1 MATRATYTRSLS
13 SGEVSIEPATGNGVK
28 VTGSKYDHHGLSFAT
43 RALHF
48 QDENDPYGAKN
59 APIYLTATFK
69 LPSVTERDAFVY
81 TRLDNPTRSTLEKH
95 IARLHDADQAFCFS
109 TGMAALTTVMQLVEV
124 GDEIVADDDIY
135 GGTDRLLTS
144 LVTRWGVTVKR
155 ANTSNLSE
163 IRAAVSSKTKLIFL
177 EIATNPLM
185 QITDIAAIAEI
196 AHRSGA
202 LVVVDNSIMSS
213 ALSRPLDHGADI
225 VMESLTKYMS
235 GHSDVM
241 GGFLAVRGEQL
252 AKDIHFLQSSEGG
265 CLSPFDS
272 FLILRGMQT
281 LALRIE
287 KAQENA
293 QAIAEW
299 LVKHPLVKKVLYLGL
314 PGFPDRELH
323 FKQCSGAGGV
333 LCFTTGDVELSK
345 LVANDLEVFSKA
357 VSFGSVGSLVS
368 LPCFMSHAVVP
379 KPIREARGLPDD
391 LVRLCIGIE
400 FIGDLINDLD
410 HSFELASAKLA
421 GKEAPKYEPVAPTSF
436 VYRPRFQ

>member
-1 MATRATYTRSLS
+1 MA
-13 SGEVSIEPATGNGVK
+13 EPGANGVK
-28 VTGSKYDHHGLSFAT
+28 ATGSKYDHHGLAFAT

-69 LPSVTERDAFVY
+69 LPSVTKAGSFLYSRF
-81 TRLDNPTRSTLEKH
+81 DNPTRSTLEKH
-95 IARLHDADQAFCFS
+95 IARLHDADRAFCFS
-109 TGMAALTTVMQLVEV
+109 TGMAALTTVMQMVEV

-155 ANTSNLSE
+155 ANTSNLNE
-163 IRAAVSSKTKLIFL
+163 IRAAVTPKTKLVFL
-177 EIATNPLM
+177 EIATNPLL
-185 QITDIAAIAEI
+185 QITDIAAISEI
-196 AHRSGA
+196 AHRTGA

-225 VMESLTKYMS
+225 VMESLTKFMS

-252 AKDIHFLQSSEGG
+252 AKDIHFLQSAEGA

-272 FLILRGMQT
+272 FMILRGMQT
-281 LALRIE
+281 LSLRVE

-314 PGFPDRELH
+314 PGFPDRDLH
-323 FKQCSGAGGV
+323 FKQCSGPGSV
-333 LCFTTGDVELSK
+333 LCFTTGDVEMSK
-345 LVANDLEVFSKA
+345 LVADGTEVFQKT
-357 VSFGSVGSLVS
+357 VSFGSVGSLIS
-368 LPCFMSHAVVP
+368 LPCFMSHAAVP
-379 KPIREARGLPDD
+379 KPVREARGLPDD
-391 LVRLCIGIE
+391 LVRLGVGIE
-400 FIGDLINDLD
+400 FVGDLINDLD
-410 HSFELASAKLA
+410 HSFKLAMAKLG
-421 GKEAPKYEPVAPTSF
+421 GKEAPKYEPSAPKSF
-436 VYRPRFQ
+436 VYKPRFQ

>member
-225 VMESLTKYMS
+225 IMESLTKFMS
-235 GHSDVM
+235 GHTDVM
-241 GGFLAVRGEQL
+241 GGVLAVRGDQL
-252 AKDIHFLQSSEGG
+252 AKDIHFLQSSQGA
-265 CLSPFDS
+265 CLSPIDS
-272 FLILRGMQT
+272 FLVLRGMQT
-281 LALRIE
+281 LSLRVE

-299 LVKHPLVKKVLYLGL
+299 LLKHPLVQKVIYLGV
-314 PGFPDRELH
+314 PGFPDRDLH
-323 FKQCSGAGGV
+323 FRQCSGAGSV

-345 LVANDLEVFSKA
+345 LIANGTEVFQRA
-357 VSFGSVGSLVS
+357 VSFGACGSVIS
-368 LPCFMSHAVVP
+368 LPCFMSHSIVP
-379 KPIREARGLPDD
+379 KAVREARGLPDD
-391 LVRLCIGIE
+391 LVRMGVGIE
-400 FIGDLINDLD
+400 FVGDLINDLD
-410 HSFELASAKLA
+410 HAFKVAMAKLG
-421 GKEAPKYEPVAPTSF
+421 GKEAPKFEPNGHTSF
-436 VYRPRFQ
+436 VYKPRFA